1 MYDTTDASI
10 VSFQAV
16 CDDYQKKCIEV
27 KEKLE
32 SGNIKSCTLKHDY
45 EGHQCYSIL
54 LVRTSF
60 VTEPKAKLYRYYP

>member
-1 MYDTTDASI
+1 MTPQMQALCPFKLFVTTI
-10 VSFQAV
+10 K
-16 CDDYQKKCIEV
+16 KKCIEV